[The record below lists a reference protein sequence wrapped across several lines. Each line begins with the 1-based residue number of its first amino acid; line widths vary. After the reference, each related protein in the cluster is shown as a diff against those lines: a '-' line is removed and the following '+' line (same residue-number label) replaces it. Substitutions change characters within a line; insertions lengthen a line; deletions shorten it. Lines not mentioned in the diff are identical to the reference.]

1 MKKKFDEDFPADGED
16 FDSIPEEL
24 ETNDYENTVELSD
37 KGFSQEMVQ
46 EMNKN
51 QLKIAKLK
59 LESLIKEK
67 KQIKAY
73 LKKNLLTKGVKGLIE
88 IVEGE

>member
-1 MKKKFDEDFPADGED
+1 MKRKFDEDFPTDGED
-16 FDSIPEEL
+16 FDSIPEDL
-24 ETNDYENTVELSD
+24 KTNDYENTVELTD
-37 KGFSQEMVQ
+37 KGFFQEMVQ

-59 LESLIKEK
+59 LSKLIKEK

-73 LKKNLLTKGVKGLIE
+73 LKKTF
-88 IVEGE
+88 